1 MSASAGGEAT
11 RRVKREEAAAR
22 QERLVELVDAVA
34 IRRVLSGCPSAVEA
48 LTSLEREVVISIVDL
63 LGADLEITAA
73 GLGIGRKSLDL
84 AVRRQRRRVAELTRD
99 LMAAVM
105 LRPAAELVEAVA
117 TGDADGVAG
126 VLTGLDSQHL
136 AALAVV
142 LAAAVTDRSV
152 LPSPVGDPAGMPM
165 GDHAGV

>member
-48 LTSLEREVVISIVDL
+48 LTRLEREVVISIVDL

-73 GLGIGRKSLDL
+73 GLGITRNSLDW
-84 AVRRQRRRVAELTRD
+84 AVRRQRRRVGELTRD
-99 LMAAVM
+99 LWAAVM

-117 TGDADGVAG
+117 AGDGGAVER
-126 VLTGLDSQHL
+126 VLSPLSRQQF

-142 LAAAVTDRSV
+142 LAAAVADPSV
-152 LPSPVGDPAGMPM
+152 LPDACGERAGIPM
-165 GDHAGV
+165 DDHAGV